1 MRPEQPLETF
11 AWSSYGDSL
20 KPPTQRPRWLRV
32 GRLPGEKGIPKDS
45 EAGRQMFALQVERRR
60 AEEGAA
66 DYEPIRRSWY
76 LGSEQFGQELLA
88 AASERVGLNHYG
100 QERQE
105 TDEQKAERWVKQELG
120 LLGWSEEKLRAC
132 RKGDQRKVAI
142 ARRLRQETT
151 MSLKWIA
158 HRLDMGSWTYVSNLL
173 QTAPPDAVSAQQ
185 RLLLCQS

>member
-11 AWSSYGDSL
+11 PWSSYGDSL
-20 KPPTQRPRWLRV
+20 NPPTQRPRWLRV
-32 GRLPGEKGIPKDS
+32 DRLPGEKGIPKDS

-66 DYEPIRRSWY
+66 DYEPIRRSGY
-76 LGSEQFGQELLA
+76 LGSEQFRQELLA
-88 AASERVGLNHYG
+88 AASERVGLNNYG

-142 ARRLRQETT
+142 ARRLRQEAT

-185 RLLLCQS
+185 RLLLCQ